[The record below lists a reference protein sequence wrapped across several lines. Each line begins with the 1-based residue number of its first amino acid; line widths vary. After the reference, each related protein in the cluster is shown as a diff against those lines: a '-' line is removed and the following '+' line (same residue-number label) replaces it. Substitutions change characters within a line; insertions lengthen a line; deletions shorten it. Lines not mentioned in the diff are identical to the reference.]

1 MSDNTGYKWLQF
13 AEEFVALESPSAWH
27 SKEVELEPDPADEKV
42 DHNSGHGK
50 CHPADEKA
58 KNTKKNH
65 LAKLRGVLDPNRVPT
80 IPFSTRLGPVPVRVP
95 T

>member
-1 MSDNTGYKWLQF
+1 MRGLFDTVNILPSKGAGKRKQFLSDNTGYKWLQF

-58 KNTKKNH
+58 KNTTKIT
-65 LAKLRGVLDPNRVPT
+65 LQ
-80 IPFSTRLGPVPVRVP
+80 S
-95 T
+95 